1 MTKKELPSSLF
12 QVGSSLLPRV
22 VEVFTKTQLSPTEL
36 FVLSYIKHFG
46 TDYNGQRIFL
56 GKQMRDMLKELFHFS
71 ASKATKEIGKLEERG
86 FLSWLRLSADQKEEI
101 YGDRGG
107 KKFALVLLDGGEN
120 KIIEFN
126 NEINL
131 IYRNTTSRIP
141 EIVLTPFLRAIGAI
155 TKEMLKRQAL
165 SDNTIGRH

>member
-12 QVGSSLLPRV
+12 QVGSSLLPRI
-22 VEVFTKTQLSPTEL
+22 VEVFNKTQLSPTEL
-36 FVLSYIKHFG
+36 FVLSYIKYFG

-71 ASKATKEIGKLEERG
+71 ASKATKEISRLEERG
-86 FLSWLRLSADQKEEI
+86 FLAWLRLSSDQKQEI

-107 KKFALVLLDGGEN
+107 KKFALVLLESGSS
-120 KIIEFN
+120 KIVEFN

-131 IYRNTTSRIP
+131 IYFETTSRIP
-141 EIVLTPFLRAIGAI
+141 AVIVTPFLRAIGAI
-155 TKEMLKRQAL
+155 TKEMLNHQLRT
-165 SDNTIGRH
+165 DNKS